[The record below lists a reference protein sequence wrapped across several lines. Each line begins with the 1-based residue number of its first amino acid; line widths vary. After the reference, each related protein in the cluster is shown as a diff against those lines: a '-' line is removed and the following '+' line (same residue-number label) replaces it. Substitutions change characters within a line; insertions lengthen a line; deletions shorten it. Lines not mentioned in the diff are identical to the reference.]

1 MGVIKS
7 YVQSKENTNLDIAKE
22 TERLYISGLNYK
34 DALRK
39 AKEEFGNKKAIK
51 DTNQRCPR

>member
-39 AKEEFGNKKAIK
+39 AKKIHLNKDKEDVK
-51 DTNQRCPR
+51 K